1 MKPINAT
8 QVRFAVVGVLNTAV
22 DAVGYALLATF
33 GVPMFVAN
41 FISTTAGMLLSFTL
55 NRNFTFRAKDGDIRR
70 QAVLF
75 FAITAFGLW
84 VVQAAVI
91 FAISKLF
98 PGINLLIPK
107 LGAIAV
113 GMVWNYVLYKKVVFR
128 QARPEPAAVVQPG
141 SQAG

>member
-1 MKPINAT
+1 MKPISGT
-8 QVRFAVVGVLNTAV
+8 QVRFGVVGVLNTAV
-22 DAVGYALLATF
+22 DALGYALLATL

-75 FAITAFGLW
+75 FAVTAFGLW
-84 VVQAAVI
+84 VVHAAVI
-91 FAISKLF
+91 FAVTKLF
-98 PGINLLIPK
+98 PGINVLIPK

-128 QARPEPAAVVQPG
+128 QAAAEPTMVPPG
-141 SQAG
+141 PPAS